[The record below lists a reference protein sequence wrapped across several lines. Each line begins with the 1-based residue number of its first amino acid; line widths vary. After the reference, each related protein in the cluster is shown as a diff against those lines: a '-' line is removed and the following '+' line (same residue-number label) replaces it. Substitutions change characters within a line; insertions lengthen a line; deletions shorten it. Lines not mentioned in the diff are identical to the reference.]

1 MYIGTA
7 EQGELQESKRP
18 PGSSGAS
25 VRSGVVLVRCC
36 CMRAC
41 GVYIVA
47 RMANAGNPSNGHQSS
62 SGDRWVTR
70 GLGEQMN
77 GSWIQVG
84 TWKFGK
90 SREKWWNT
98 EIWKIL
104 NNRKTDEKRIKFN
117 LDKNLKKVWRTHR
130 TTFPCDSYA
139 IPWNQYTRLYICN
152 MCMHHAS

>member
-36 CMRAC
+36 CMRGIYSC
-41 GVYIVA
+41 
-47 RMANAGNPSNGHQSS
+47 MH
-62 SGDRWVTR
+62 
-70 GLGEQMN
+70 GERRQPQQR
-77 GSWIQVG
+77 SPVEQRE
-84 TWKFGK
+84 TDE
-90 SREKWWNT
+90 SREGWGNRWTGVEYKLRHENLEGAEKSGEIQRT
-98 EIWKIL
+98 ERCW
-104 NNRKTDEKRIKFN
+104 RKTDEKRIKFN

-139 IPWNQYTRLYICN
+139 IPWNQYTRMYICN
-152 MCMHHAS
+152 ICMHHAS